1 MFPGK
6 SRQEVVKGDT
16 NMKTTMILGA
26 AVLGVA
32 VAGGG
37 LALAG
42 QAGGGAAGL
51 PAEIKNMGCLVG
63 EWKGTGQLVMGDTK
77 ADMKLAISC
86 KWQSAGHA
94 VACQARFSGPPAVG
108 TLEESDLFGF
118 EPNTRKYHWFSVTSL
133 GEVHDHVAEIPNG
146 EVIDWVFNGTQEGK
160 PYKETIRFEFSKDSK
175 QLTFKTDT
183 TVGGASQGT
192 LTGTL
197 KK

>member
-1 MFPGK
+1 MFRGE
-6 SRQEVVKGDT
+6 SRQEGVKGEK

-32 VAGGG
+32 VVGGG

-42 QAGGGAAGL
+42 QAGGAAPAV
-51 PAEIKNMGCLVG
+51 PAEVKNMNCLVG
-63 EWKGTGQLVMGDTK
+63 EWKGAGQLTMGDTK
-77 ADMKLAISC
+77 AEMKMAISC
-86 KWQSAGHA
+86 KWQSGGHA
-94 VACQARFSGPPAVG
+94 VACQTKFTGPPAVG

-160 PYKETIRFEFSKDSK
+160 PYKEAIRFEFSKDSK
-175 QLTFKTDT
+175 QLGFRTDI
-183 TVGGASQGT
+183 TVGGAAQGS